1 MGDTIRAEISQ
12 KTPIIF
18 NIKCGMAPEY
28 LRHLVPPTSQ
38 STTIYPL
45 RNGDNLIVSFCRLSI
60 TNSSFIPSTVKEWN
74 KIDIAIS
81 KLDSLSKFKNAIR
94 LNSQSKKISVP
105 KLYYDGPRKLNVILT
120 QLRCTASF
128 RNQGSYKLSSPTCS
142 SGAPKEDAN
151 HFCFVCTK
159 YSEIRNDLFLSISG
173 LSQLVNTSILTSGCE
188 TLSYAD
194 NYFNFD
200 SVFRFIERPKR
211 FLIV

>member
-1 MGDTIRAEISQ
+1 MLGNTIRAEISQ
-12 KTPIIF
+12 KTQIIF

-28 LRHLVPPTSQ
+28 LRHLVPPTIQ

-74 KIDIAIS
+74 KLDIAIR
-81 KLDSLSKFKNAIR
+81 KLDSLSKCKNTIR
-94 LNSQSKKISVP
+94 LNSQSNKISVP
-105 KLYYDGPRKLNVILT
+105 KLYYYGPRKLNVILA

-128 RNQGSYKLSSPTCS
+128 RNQDLYKVHILPSPACS
-142 SGAPKEDAN
+142 SGAPPPQVDAN
-151 HFCFVCTK
+151 HFFFVCTK

-173 LSQLVNTSILTSGCE
+173 NTSLHTSGCE

-194 NYFNFD
+194 NCFNFD
-200 SVFRFIERPKR
+200 SVFRFIKR
-211 FLIV
+211 SK